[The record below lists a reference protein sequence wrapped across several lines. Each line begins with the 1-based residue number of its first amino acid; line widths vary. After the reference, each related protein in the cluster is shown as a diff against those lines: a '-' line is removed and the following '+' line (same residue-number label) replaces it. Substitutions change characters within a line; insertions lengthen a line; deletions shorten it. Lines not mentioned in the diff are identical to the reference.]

1 MSQHIVNVDT
11 QQTCR
16 SLSGGQVFRIRLE
29 EKDKAESRWIEELK
43 KQQKQREKE
52 LAERER
58 QREQQQQEQ
67 PSQKTN

>member
-1 MSQHIVNVDT
+1 MNQHIADRDP
-11 QQTCR
+11 QH
-16 SLSGGQVFRIRLE
+16 VFRIRLE
-29 EKDKAESRWIEELK
+29 DEDKAESRWIEELK

-67 PSQKTN
+67 PKKKTN